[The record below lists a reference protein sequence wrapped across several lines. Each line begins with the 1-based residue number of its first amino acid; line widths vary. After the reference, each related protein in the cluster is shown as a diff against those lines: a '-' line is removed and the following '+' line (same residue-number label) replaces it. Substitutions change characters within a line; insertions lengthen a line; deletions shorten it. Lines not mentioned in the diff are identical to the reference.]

1 MRLLLASLVL
11 LVMEVAFLLVRSAT
25 DSRAAR
31 DLLGAVLLLALLVY
45 LAYLVSIK
53 EN

>member
-1 MRLLLASLVL
+1 MRLLLASLIFV
-11 LVMEVAFLLVRSAT
+11 VMEVAFLLVRSAT

-31 DLLGAVLLLALLVY
+31 DLLGAVLLLTLLVY

-53 EN
+53 E

>member
-1 MRLLLASLVL
+1 MKLLLASLIL
-11 LVMEVAFLLVRSAT
+11 TVMEVAFLLVRSAT

-45 LAYLVSIK
+45 LAYLISLK
-53 EN
+53 RC